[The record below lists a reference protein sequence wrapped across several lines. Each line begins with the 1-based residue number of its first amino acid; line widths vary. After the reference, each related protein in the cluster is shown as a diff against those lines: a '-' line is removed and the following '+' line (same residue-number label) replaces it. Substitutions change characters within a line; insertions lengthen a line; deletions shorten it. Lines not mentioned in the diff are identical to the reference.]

1 MTLSG
6 VEHGR
11 VRRTVSVVTRVARCG
26 PGARPGLRKS
36 RGHTDHR
43 YSSLVLSEAS
53 VVEGMMTHDD
63 PTLMRRLQAGDEQA
77 MSALLAQHWTPVVR
91 YVFGLLGSW
100 DQAEDVAQEAF
111 VRLWAR
117 RKKWSASG
125 SPGAL
130 IHRIARNAALDVL
143 KSPRHSAQREDP
155 DLLVDERTPDRD
167 VELSELKQAVTK
179 AVQALPPRRREIFR
193 LVREGG
199 FSYAEIAEIMEISR
213 QTVANHMS
221 LALSDLR
228 IMLRPYLPE
237 SAGEAEAQRDNPAT
251 RRGE

>member
-1 MTLSG
+1 
-6 VEHGR
+6 
-11 VRRTVSVVTRVARCG
+11 
-26 PGARPGLRKS
+26 
-36 RGHTDHR
+36 
-43 YSSLVLSEAS
+43 
-53 VVEGMMTHDD
+53 MTHDD
-63 PTLMRRLQAGDEQA
+63 LSLMRRLQAGDAQA

-117 RKKWSASG
+117 RKKWSSG
-125 SPGAL
+125 SLGAL

-143 KSPRHSAQREDP
+143 KSPRHAAQHEDP
-155 DLLVDERTPDRD
+155 DMLAGERTPDRD
-167 VELSELKQAVTK
+167 VELSELKQAVAR
-179 AVQALPPRRREIFR
+179 AVRALPPRRREIFK

-221 LALSDLR
+221 LALGDLR
-228 IMLRPYLPE
+228 VMLRPFLPE
-237 SAGEAEAQRDNPAT
+237 PAVEAEAQNDVRTTNE
-251 RRGE
+251 GEA

>member
-77 MSALLAQHWTPVVR
+77 MSALLAEHWTSVVR
-91 YVFGLLGSW
+91 YAFGLVGSW
-100 DQAEDVAQEAF
+100 DKAEDVAQDAF
-111 VRLWAR
+111 VRVWEG
-117 RKKWSASG
+117 RKKWSRG
-125 SPGAL
+125 SLGAL
-130 IHRIARNAALDVL
+130 VHRIARNAALDVL
-143 KSPRHSAQREDP
+143 KSPRHAARREDP
-155 DLLVDERTPDRD
+155 DTLVSQHMPDRD
-167 VELSELKQAVTK
+167 MELSELDRAV
-179 AVQALPPRRREIFR
+179 VQALRDLPPRRREIFK
-193 LVREGG
+193 LIRERG
-199 FSYAEIAEIMEISR
+199 FSYAEIAEIMGISR